1 MTDLVEFGRDL
12 AQRTKQA
19 IAQALAP
26 IAAENVALKK
36 ELQELRDQIAS
47 IPAGKDG
54 RDGEAGPSGIDGKDG
69 APGINGNDGAAGKD
83 GADGKDADPI
93 SDERI
98 DKHIAS
104 RLSLNPPAPGRDGRD
119 GLQGAQGEKGIDGR
133 NGIDGKD
140 GTDAMRLEDIEIEA
154 KDGGRTITLRLK
166 NSERTIERDIVT
178 AIPIDRGVFVAGND
192 YAKGDTVSFGGSLWI
207 AQKDQPGSK
216 PGLSDGWRL
225 SVKRGRDGKAGEN
238 GKDFQPPKP
247 VKL

>member
-1 MTDLVEFGRDL
+1 MFNVEKFIDGLHDYIGKAFAPFLERI
-12 AQRTKQA
+12 K
-19 IAQALAP
+19 ALEN
-26 IAAENVALKK
+26 AEPAKGEKGDPGERGETGPAVAD
-36 ELQELRDQIAS
+36 DQISKAV
-47 IPAGKDG
+47 
-54 RDGEAGPSGIDGKDG
+54 
-69 APGINGNDGAAGKD
+69 AAYMV
-83 GADGKDADPI
+83 ANPI
-93 SDERI
+93 Q
-98 DKHIAS
+98 
-104 RLSLNPPAPGRDGRD
+104 PGRDGRD
-119 GLQGAQGEKGIDGR
+119 GIQGAQGEKGVDGR

-140 GTDAMRLEDIEIEA
+140 GADAMRLEDIEIEA
-154 KDGGRTITLRLK
+154 KDGGRVITLRLK

-216 PGLSDGWRL
+216 PGLSDDWRL